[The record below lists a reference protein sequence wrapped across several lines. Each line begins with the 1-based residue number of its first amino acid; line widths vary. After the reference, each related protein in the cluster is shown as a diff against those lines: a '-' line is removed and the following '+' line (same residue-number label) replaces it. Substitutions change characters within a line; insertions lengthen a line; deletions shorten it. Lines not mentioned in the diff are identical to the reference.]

1 MKSSLATRKFDRLFS
16 SNERKQQQPSNIV
29 DQQNRQQQQ
38 QQNPNP
44 KSTDS
49 GDRGKVV
56 IKEVRWKLD
65 DLELGTTA
73 RSRQLEEGRRRV
85 EVALKSLQTSLLQT
99 HKLSLEDEALKELQE
114 HYLDLLKSSS
124 GGGDG
129 KRWRENHLLKMKE
142 SPGGGG
148 GGGFKK
154 TGEKFEETLGSV
166 LASLERF
173 GRPQTVSSF
182 SIMGGDEEE
191 KKVAAGGG
199 GGHQFNNSTEVKRA
213 LGMSTKGSSS
223 SWQFWFWRSDQR
235 FLKWD
240 SGLQKLGTPFQT
252 VRQMRELLGQLLE
265 VHEVALPSDYSVFRE
280 GVKPTWEDVANR
292 EGGEWSLEFARGD
305 VALVAAIWRRLLEF
319 IFEGGEEGVLLLLKV
334 HHICGLKI
342 GMRFKAYQLSV
353 WTGPVVDLEKT
364 LQVGVAVQRTIADLV
379 GRVSPSFDQQQLVLH
394 YRVHKSAL
402 VKEQKKRSLCHSGG
416 GGGGGNHLK
425 MF

>member
-16 SNERKQQQPSNIV
+16 SNEKEQQQFSK
-29 DQQNRQQQQ
+29 NRQQQQ
-38 QQNPNP
+38 QNQNP
-44 KSTDS
+44 KSTD

-85 EVALKSLQTSLLQT
+85 EVALRALQTSLLET
-99 HKLSLEDEALKELQE
+99 AKLSLEDEALKELQE

-173 GRPQTVSSF
+173 GRPQTVSSSSS

-191 KKVAAGGG
+191 KKIAAGG
-199 GGHQFNNSTEVKRA
+199 GGHQFNNSTEVKRV
-213 LGMSTKGSSS
+213 LGMSTKGIS

-252 VRQMRELLGQLLE
+252 VGQMRELLGQLLE
-265 VHEVALPSDYSVFRE
+265 VQEVGECCCFVCSLAKNSNFCYLLLNFVALPSDYSVFRE

-319 IFEGGEEGVLLLLKV
+319 IFEGGEEGGATAAVEGTVADDKSTASSIFPLNSTARS
-334 HHICGLKI
+334 HICGLKI

-353 WTGPVVDLEKT
+353 WTGPVVE
-364 LQVGVAVQRTIADLV
+364 
-379 GRVSPSFDQQQLVLH
+379 
-394 YRVHKSAL
+394 
-402 VKEQKKRSLCHSGG
+402 
-416 GGGGGNHLK
+416 
-425 MF
+425 

>member
-16 SNERKQQQPSNIV
+16 SNERVQQFSK
-29 DQQNRQQQQ
+29 NRQQQN
-38 QQNPNP
+38 QNPNP
-44 KSTDS
+44 KSTD

-85 EVALKSLQTSLLQT
+85 EVALKALQTSLLQT
-99 HKLSLEDEALKELQE
+99 AKLSLEDEALKELQE

-124 GGGDG
+124 GEGDG

-142 SPGGGG
+142 SPGG

-173 GRPQTVSSF
+173 GRPQTVSSSSSS

-191 KKVAAGGG
+191 KKVAAGG

-213 LGMSTKGSSS
+213 LGMLTKGSSSS

-252 VRQMRELLGQLLE
+252 VGQMRELLGQLLE
-265 VHEVALPSDYSVFRE
+265 VHEVGECCFCFVCSLVKNSNFCYLLLNFVALPSDYSVFRE

-319 IFEGGEEGVLLLLKV
+319 IFEGGEEGAAAAEGTVADDKSTSSNIFPLNSTARS
-334 HHICGLKI
+334 HICGLKI

-353 WTGPVVDLEKT
+353 WTGPVVE
-364 LQVGVAVQRTIADLV
+364 
-379 GRVSPSFDQQQLVLH
+379 
-394 YRVHKSAL
+394 
-402 VKEQKKRSLCHSGG
+402 
-416 GGGGGNHLK
+416 
-425 MF
+425 

>member
-1 MKSSLATRKFDRLFS
+1 
-16 SNERKQQQPSNIV
+16 
-29 DQQNRQQQQ
+29 
-38 QQNPNP
+38 
-44 KSTDS
+44 
-49 GDRGKVV
+49 
-56 IKEVRWKLD
+56 
-65 DLELGTTA
+65 
-73 RSRQLEEGRRRV
+73 
-85 EVALKSLQTSLLQT
+85 
-99 HKLSLEDEALKELQE
+99 
-114 HYLDLLKSSS
+114 
-124 GGGDG
+124 
-129 KRWRENHLLKMKE
+129 MKE
-142 SPGGGG
+142 SPGG

-173 GRPQTVSSF
+173 GRPQTDSSS

-191 KKVAAGGG
+191 KKIASGG
-199 GGHQFNNSTEVKRA
+199 GGHQFNSSTEVKRA
-213 LGMSTKGSSS
+213 LGMPAKSISSS

-252 VRQMRELLGQLLE
+252 VGQMRELLGQLLE

-292 EGGEWSLEFARGD
+292 EGGEWSLEFARAD

-319 IFEGGEEGVLLLLKV
+319 IFEGGEEGGATAAVEGTVADDKSTASNIFPLNSTARS
-334 HHICGLKI
+334 HICGLKI

-379 GRVSPSFDQQQLVLH
+379 GRVSPSFDQQQQPLVLH

-416 GGGGGNHLK
+416 AGGNHLK